1 MDSVGVQDE
10 GRVGDVMLPGGLGQ
24 RQAFLKDAPNG
35 LSHGL
40 GPPGFHGAS
49 FAVTHALHHGCV
61 LTPAFLPHILQLK
74 LVVVIN
80 RRIFG
85 TLNIKKVIKSVTL

>member
-10 GRVGDVMLPGGLGQ
+10 GGVGDIMLPGGLGQ
-24 RQAFLKDAPNG
+24 GQAFLKDTPNG

-74 LVVVIN
+74 LVVGVN
-80 RRIFG
+80 HSRIDRFA
-85 TLNIKKVIKSVTL
+85 T